1 MSISAHEIHYI
12 NDVKVIGDHALQLTF
27 EDGVTKI
34 VDLSGSFWGS
44 LFRPLE
50 DPKFFRQVKLNP
62 EIRTIQWPNGA
73 DFDPETLY
81 HWEEDAEW
89 FRKKG
94 LELEHREQ
102 HAYSHDA

>member
-1 MSISAHEIHYI
+1 MPSNLRLKMALRKSSISPERF
-12 NDVKVIGDHALQLTF
+12 G
-27 EDGVTKI
+27 
-34 VDLSGSFWGS
+34 GS

-81 HWEEDAEW
+81 HWDEDADW
-89 FRKKG
+89 FRRKG
-94 LELEHREQ
+94 LELEQRQKHT
-102 HAYSHDA
+102 YSHDT

>member
-1 MSISAHEIHYI
+1 MSETHEIHYI
-12 NDVKVIGDHALQLTF
+12 DSVKVVGDHSLQLTF
-27 EDGVTKI
+27 EDGITKT

-62 EIRTIQWPNGA
+62 EVRTIVWPNGA

-81 HWEEDAEW
+81 NWDEYADW
-89 FRKKG
+89 FRNKA
-94 LELEHREQ
+94 HSIREMES
-102 HAYSHDA
+102 A